1 MGRNLFY
8 DLPIELINLVYKQYH
23 TNYVLKQLLTRPGN
37 FSFMDTDWA
46 DILEQDYRVVDNI
59 PGAWEFLRVCDYNFI
74 MYANRRNVIFKKI
87 YIFYSLS
94 PKMVGD
100 YLEIITIKNLRVSL
114 RGLKIIS
121 DGINSETIRIHFV
134 PSFY

>member
-1 MGRNLFY
+1 MYFKPKPGMGRNLFY

-87 YIFYSLS
+87 YNSINIGNSL
-94 PKMVGD
+94 
-100 YLEIITIKNLRVSL
+100 YILQFIAKNGW
-114 RGLKIIS
+114 GLFR
-121 DGINSETIRIHFV
+121 N
-134 PSFY
+134 YYN

>member
-8 DLPIELINLVYKQYH
+8 DLPVELINLVYKQYH

-37 FSFMDTDWA
+37 FSFLDTDWA
-46 DILEQDYRVVDNI
+46 DILERDYRTVDNI

-87 YIFYSLS
+87 YNSINIGNSL
-94 PKMVGD
+94 
-100 YLEIITIKNLRVSL
+100 YILQFIAKNGW
-114 RGLKIIS
+114 GLFR
-121 DGINSETIRIHFV
+121 NYYT
-134 PSFY
+134 